1 MNSSASNARIP
12 YKLNTKNGLEQFIKY
27 IEKLQSPE
35 ENLSK
40 FNTSKKQENFNLIKG
55 KIIAFLKNS

>member
-35 ENLSK
+35 ENL
-40 FNTSKKQENFNLIKG
+40 
-55 KIIAFLKNS
+55 